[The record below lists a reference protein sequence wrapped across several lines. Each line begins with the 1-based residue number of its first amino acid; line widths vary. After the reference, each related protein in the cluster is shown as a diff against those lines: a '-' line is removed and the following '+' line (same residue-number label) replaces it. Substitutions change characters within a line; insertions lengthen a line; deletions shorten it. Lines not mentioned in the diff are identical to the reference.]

1 MRLPLPDLSVVNWVM
16 TSPGVHG
23 LVALNAMNESIYR
36 QLSPGDEPPS
46 YFITRTRLASPS
58 ADGIVLPLL
67 GALGVSEMEWR
78 RHGLVV
84 LRAVVMTPYLVD
96 PPGTADHCAGL
107 VAALHEA
114 TLRAAAEFS

>member
-1 MRLPLPDLSVVNWVM
+1 M
-16 TSPGVHG
+16 TSPAVHG
-23 LVALNAMNESIYR
+23 IEALNAMNESVYR
-36 QLSPGDEPPS
+36 QLSPGDETPN
-46 YFITRTRLASPS
+46 YYITRTRLASPS

-67 GALGVSEMEWR
+67 GALGVSDAEWR

-107 VAALHEA
+107 VAALDEA
-114 TLRAAAEFS
+114 THRAAAEVS